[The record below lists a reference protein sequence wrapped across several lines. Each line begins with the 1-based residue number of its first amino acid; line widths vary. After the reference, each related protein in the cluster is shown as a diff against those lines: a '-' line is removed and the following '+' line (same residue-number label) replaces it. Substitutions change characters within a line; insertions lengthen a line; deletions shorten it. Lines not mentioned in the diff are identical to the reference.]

1 MNSTTYLWTSDIL
14 LRNTPSSFSDGNPI
28 ATILG
33 LMTIEEREG
42 GREGEREG
50 SKELRSYKLYV
61 LWKTEDLWDTK
72 YGIERE
78 RWQIQ
83 SANGTYDK
91 QKHLKQTYQ
100 TLGDTSLYTHLAII
114 WNNNFTHSLSLSLLH
129 CVSLS
134 YNPIHTH
141 TQTHMYIHTH
151 TFSLSRFCFISH
163 AEANKLH
170 YYNVY
175 HSNVLLLQYMCYIS

>member
-33 LMTIEEREG
+33 LMTIGEREG
-42 GREGEREG
+42 GREG

-100 TLGDTSLYTHLAII
+100 TLGDTSLYTHFAII
-114 WNNNFTHSLSLSLLH
+114 WNNNLTHSLSLSLLH

-134 YNPIHTH
+134 YNPIYTHKHTCTHTH
-141 TQTHMYIHTH
+141 TLS
-151 TFSLSRFCFISH
+151 SLSLYIMC

>member
-1 MNSTTYLWTSDIL
+1 MIGLLFWWSIMSDYTVNIELRSKSMTTYEQYHLPLNIRHSVTKHSFKF
-14 LRNTPSSFSDGNPI
+14 LRWKPHCYNIRLNDY
-28 ATILG
+28 
-33 LMTIEEREG
+33 RRKG
-42 GREGEREG
+42 GREGWREG

-100 TLGDTSLYTHLAII
+100 TLGDTSLYTHFAII
-114 WNNNFTHSLSLSLLH
+114 WNNNFTHSLSLSTTLCLTLL
-129 CVSLS
+129 
-134 YNPIHTH
+134 
-141 TQTHMYIHTH
+141 
-151 TFSLSRFCFISH
+151 
-163 AEANKLH
+163 
-170 YYNVY
+170 
-175 HSNVLLLQYMCYIS
+175 